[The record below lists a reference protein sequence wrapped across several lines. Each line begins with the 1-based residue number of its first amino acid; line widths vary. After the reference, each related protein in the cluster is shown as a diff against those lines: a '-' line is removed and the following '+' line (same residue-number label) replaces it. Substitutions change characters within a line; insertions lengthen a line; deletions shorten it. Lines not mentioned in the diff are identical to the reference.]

1 MSHKLLTNLDLN
13 HNQLIN
19 ALVENLAVAP
29 ESPQVGQIYFNTQES
44 KFKVYD
50 GQTWQTLNDD
60 ISADSIVETIN
71 KSQALIDKDNI
82 NGLTEMIDNVSM
94 SGTDILSAINA
105 EDSDGTIKQDKVEGL
120 SKALASKE
128 PKGEAKKQSDNAL
141 DGAKKYAD
149 EKIQELVGLASSE
162 GDPLKELEDLIK
174 ANKNDLKEL
183 SAVARKYSEEIG
195 DGVATEITVNH
206 NLNSKDVVV
215 SVAESKSPY
224 SVVLTDVEITDENSV
239 LIRTS
244 KPVESKAL
252 RVTVIG

>member
-29 ESPQVGQIYFNTQES
+29 ESPQAGQIYFNTQDG

-50 GQTWQTLNDD
+50 GKDWQTLNDD
-60 ISADSIVETIN
+60 ISADTVVEAIN

-82 NGLTEMIDNVSM
+82 SGLTEMIDNVSM

-105 EDSDGTIKQDKVEGL
+105 EDVVGTIKQDKVEGL
-120 SKALASKE
+120 SEALASKE
-128 PKGEAKKQSDNAL
+128 AKGEAKKQSDNAL
-141 DGAKKYAD
+141 DGAKKYTD
-149 EKIQELVGLASSE
+149 EKIQALVGLASSE
-162 GDPLKELEDLIK
+162 GDTLKELEDLIK
-174 ANKNDLKEL
+174 ANKSELKEL

-195 DGVATEITVNH
+195 DGVATEITVKH

-224 SVVLTDVEITDENSV
+224 SIVLADVEITDENTV

>member
-1 MSHKLLTNLDLN
+1 MSHKFLTNLDLN
-13 HNQLIN
+13 HNQIVN

-29 ESPQVGQIYFNTQES
+29 ESPQVGQIYFNTQDG
-44 KFKVYD
+44 KIKVYD
-50 GQTWQTLNDD
+50 GKDWQTLNED
-60 ISADSIVETIN
+60 ISADSVVEAIN

-94 SGTDILSAINA
+94 SGTDILSAINS
-105 EDSDGTIKQDKVEGL
+105 EDAVGTIKQDKVEGL
-120 SKALASKE
+120 IESLASKE

-162 GDPLKELEDLIK
+162 GDTLKELEDLIK
-174 ANKNDLKEL
+174 ANKDELKEL

-206 NLNSKDVVV
+206 SLNSKDVVV
-215 SVAESKSPY
+215 SVAESKAPY
-224 SVVLTDVEITDENSV
+224 SIVLTDVEITDENSV

-244 KPVESKAL
+244 KPAESKAL
-252 RVTVIG
+252 KVTVIG

>member
-50 GQTWQTLNDD
+50 GKDWQTLNDD
-60 ISADSIVETIN
+60 ISAESIVEAIN

-82 NGLTEMIDNVSM
+82 SGLTEMIDNVSM

-105 EDSDGTIKQDKVEGL
+105 EDVVGTIKQDKVEGL
-120 SKALASKE
+120 SEALASKE

-162 GDPLKELEDLIK
+162 GDTLKELEDLIK
-174 ANKNDLKEL
+174 ANKSELKEL
-183 SAVARKYSEEIG
+183 SAVARKHSEEIG

-224 SVVLTDVEITDENSV
+224 SVVLADVEITDENTV

>member
-29 ESPQVGQIYFNTQES
+29 ESPQVGQIYFNTQDS

-50 GQTWQTLNDD
+50 GQTWQTLNED
-60 ISADSIVETIN
+60 ISAEAVVDAIN

-82 NGLTEMIDNVSM
+82 NGLSEMIDNVSM
-94 SGTDILSAINA
+94 SGTDILSAINS
-105 EDSDGTIKQDKVEGL
+105 EDAVGTIGQDKVEGL
-120 SKALASKE
+120 SEALASKE
-128 PKGEAKKQSDNAL
+128 AKGEGKRQSDNAL
-141 DGAKKYAD
+141 DGAKKYTD
-149 EKIQELVGLASSE
+149 EKIQTLVGLASSE
-162 GDPLKELEDLIK
+162 GDTLKELEDLIK
-174 ANKNDLKEL
+174 ANKSELKEL

-215 SVAESKSPY
+215 SVAETKSPY
-224 SVVLTDVEITDENSV
+224 SVVLTDVEITDENAV

-244 KPVESKAL
+244 KPAESKAL
-252 RVTVIG
+252 KVTVVG

>member
-162 GDPLKELEDLIK
+162 GDTLKELEDLIK

>member
-29 ESPQVGQIYFNTQES
+29 ESPQVGQIYFNTQDG

-50 GQTWQTLNDD
+50 GKDWQTLNDD

-82 NGLTEMIDNVSM
+82 DGLTEMIDNVSM

-105 EDSDGTIKQDKVEGL
+105 EDSVGTIKQAKVEGL

-128 PKGEAKKQSDNAL
+128 AKGESKRQSDNAL
-141 DGAKKYAD
+141 NGAKKYTD
-149 EKIQELVGLASSE
+149 EKIQELVGLATSE
-162 GDPLKELEDLIK
+162 GDTLKELEDLIK
-174 ANKNDLKEL
+174 ANKSELKEL

-195 DGVATEITVNH
+195 DGVATEITVKH